1 MEKYIGYIKNENFW
15 EGGEK
20 DINRN
25 FTNVFGIVDNEI
37 GYCKKENKFI
47 LSEEIVCIPEK
58 RLSDDKII
66 GGFYIAITISSQN
79 HDKLILPI
87 IEASIGGCLSRRV
100 TMLMLGNQIL
110 ADITLSKLHKTL
122 EACEYKIE
130 TRNRLLYPVRWLLYD
145 MTSVDEKIIKHN
157 NSKNKYLISNLY
169 ELKDIKKKQND
180 KENELFLPRYF
191 EKYEEDINNLK
202 SENPDI
208 KVYYEDTDLEEWIFM
223 FNYYNA

>member
-1 MEKYIGYIKNENFW
+1 M
-15 EGGEK
+15 
-20 DINRN
+20 
-25 FTNVFGIVDNEI
+25 
-37 GYCKKENKFI
+37 
-47 LSEEIVCIPEK
+47 
-58 RLSDDKII
+58 
-66 GGFYIAITISSQN
+66 
-79 HDKLILPI
+79 
-87 IEASIGGCLSRRV
+87 
-100 TMLMLGNQIL
+100 
-110 ADITLSKLHKTL
+110 

-180 KENELFLPRYF
+180 KKNELFLPRYF

-208 KVYYEDTDLEEWIFM
+208 KVYYEDTDLEKWIFM
-223 FNYYNA
+223 FNNNNV